1 MRERV
6 GEREEIL
13 YNNKIN
19 KNLLNK
25 GEGSVGKSR
34 MSLHNPCKVLE
45 LTSRHTLVA
54 CCKRAKQARM
64 SETQGQGF
72 HRLAPPAAATWA
84 VWIYTLS

>member
-1 MRERV
+1 M

-34 MSLHNPCKVLE
+34 TSLHNPCKVLE
-45 LTSRHTLVA
+45 LTDLTD
-54 CCKRAKQARM
+54 
-64 SETQGQGF
+64 E
-72 HRLAPPAAATWA
+72 
-84 VWIYTLS
+84 